1 MTRLTNIALLR
12 AHQVPHMSQRQTGCA
27 SLEGVVI
34 GTAVAIIA
42 LYMALGGN
50 VGSILVFFSR

>member
-12 AHQVPHMSQRQTGCA
+12 AHQVPPQRQIGCA

-42 LYMALGGN
+42 LYIALGGN
-50 VGSILVFFSR
+50 VGSILVFFSH